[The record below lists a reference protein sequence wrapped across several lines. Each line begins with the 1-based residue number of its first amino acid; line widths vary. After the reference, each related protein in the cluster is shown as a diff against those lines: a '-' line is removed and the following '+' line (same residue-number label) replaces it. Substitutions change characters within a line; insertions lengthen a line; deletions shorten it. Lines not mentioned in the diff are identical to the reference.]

1 MFIDSRVNPDNNVIK
16 GFRKM
21 SKQRIY
27 DRAVKHIDT
36 TRVKSFKINQCVYS
50 GTGCNAAPLLVEE
63 FREKADHYGA
73 WSELVTI
80 GVVPATNEAFIS
92 DLQTAHD
99 RSQNDSSF
107 MRYWLRNMRELAEK
121 YKLNTTA
128 LDKVAISVGSC

>member
-1 MFIDSRVNPDNNVIK
+1 MFIDNRTNPDNNVIK

-21 SKQRIY
+21 SKQRIF
-27 DRAVKHIDT
+27 DRAVKHIGE
-36 TRVKSFKINQCVYS
+36 TRVKSFKTRCLYS
-50 GTGCNAAPLLVEE
+50 GTGCNAAPLLVEG
-63 FREKADHYGA
+63 FREEADHYGA

-80 GVVPATNEAFIS
+80 GMVPATNEAFIC

-107 MRYWLRNMRELAEK
+107 MRYWLRNMYKLAEQ
-121 YKLNTTA
+121 YKLNATA